1 MEYAR
6 GVDRLLWDLE
16 KRPMPDAEAVKA
28 VITANASEDSVDALD
43 IGAALVLLHAM
54 RLELDCMEADVLD
67 AARATGLGDESLA
80 AVMDL
85 PDAAAVCVW
94 ERWLNTRRKL
104 PAVAVS
110 VPRQGIPE
118 ASRDAAARAG
128 QRASQAAD
136 RAAAVARRGEQLRQ
150 NARPD
155 STTRRAEAERAAAY
169 ASEAR
174 LQANDAAERVALGL
188 LRAANALDRCAA
200 RCQEWNN
207 NAEGNTQLRER
218 AEEYSSAAQ
227 RYRQMAA
234 RYRDIG
240 RQILAPGR
248 NWPLRLLVAPDH
260 LGPLW
265 IWVRPESGH
274 YARK

>member
-67 AARATGLGDESLA
+67 AARASGLGDESLA

-85 PDAAAVCVW
+85 PDTAAVGVW
-94 ERWLNTRRKL
+94 ERWLDTRRKL
-104 PAVAVS
+104 PTTAVVPV
-110 VPRQGIPE
+110 VPRQVIPE
-118 ASRDAAARAG
+118 ASRGAAARAG

-200 RCQEWNN
+200 RCQEWDNS
-207 NAEGNTQLRER
+207 AEGNAQLRER

-248 NWPLRLLVAPDH
+248 RAADVTTQLDKPP
-260 LGPLW
+260 
-265 IWVRPESGH
+265 SGGNGDSSD
-274 YARK
+274 AR